1 MGSRLLQRLHG
12 SERPAPKHPP
22 SRRCFE
28 LVGRARVALELADR
42 ALYPSEPLAHGTA
55 EGTACELYAQA
66 VYWALSARMELER
79 PSGASLENL
88 DPPSVLLDGAD
99 PRVLASAEGTAS
111 VQRVRDLLSKS
122 FIELAQLEP
131 KDRTEGARQL
141 RAFAQGLLE
150 PLDSEQRRLERR
162 WARRVSRLIGVLAA
176 LAVASLVMRWL
187 GERRERTRDLAP
199 RATWNANPFWM
210 GCESPA
216 QQCPEYSDFFFHTH
230 EAMDPSITFDLE
242 GEWQI
247 SALSI
252 ENRRDCCGERAVP
265 LVVEVSSDGQI
276 FTEVARRTKN
286 FISWHPHFP
295 TVRARWVKLHVP
307 DRTMF
312 HLARVRIL
320 P

>member
-1 MGSRLLQRLHG
+1 MRSRLLQWLHG
-12 SERPAPKHPP
+12 SERPAPEHPP

-28 LVGRARVALELADR
+28 LVGRARVALEVADR
-42 ALYPSEPLAHGTA
+42 ALHPSEPFAHGTA

-79 PSGASLENL
+79 PSGASIESLE
-88 DPPSVLLDGAD
+88 PPSVLLDHAD
-99 PRVLASAEGTAS
+99 PRVLASAEGAAS

-122 FIELAQLEP
+122 FIDLAQLEA
-131 KDRTEGARQL
+131 KDRTTGAKQL
-141 RAFAQGLLE
+141 RAFAQRLLE

-162 WARRVSRLIGVLAA
+162 WARRAARLIGVLAA
-176 LAVASLVMRWL
+176 LGVASLVMRWI
-187 GERRERTRDLAP
+187 GEGRERTRDLAP
-199 RATWNANPFWM
+199 KATWNANPFWM

-216 QQCPEYSDFFFHTH
+216 QECPDHQDFFFHTH
-230 EAMDPSITFDLE
+230 EAMDPSITFDLHE
-242 GEWQI
+242 ERQI

-265 LVVEVSSDGQI
+265 LVVEVSSDGRT
-276 FTEVARRTKN
+276 FTEIARRTKQ
-286 FISWHPHFP
+286 FISWHPHFR
-295 TVRARWVKLHVP
+295 TVRARWVKLHVA
-307 DRTMF
+307 DRTML